1 MISERERFS
10 ETLRTHRRRAPV
22 DEWLQEFCIDEKL
35 KQPQFSRG
43 LAEGLLP
50 TRDAGTE
57 AKFKILRERDMGK
70 REQGKALGRRDA
82 LLHILKPQK
91 KLPQA
96 ATASLKFNQSAG
108 WACHDA

>member
-50 TRDAGTE
+50 TRDAGTDD
-57 AKFKILRERDMGK
+57 KTRILRELDMGK
-70 REQGKALGRRDA
+70 REQGKALGWRDA
-82 LLHILKPQK
+82 LLLILKLPK
-91 KLPQA
+91 RLPQA
-96 ATASLKFNQSAG
+96 ATNFLLFSQSIQV
-108 WACHDA
+108 